1 MDDKTLIAQILK
13 KDRRSAEI
21 FYKTYAAK
29 IKRYV
34 HAKVRVYEDAEDLV
48 QDTLYAFL
56 EAARDFRGNS
66 NIQTY
71 LYAIA
76 HHKVVDY
83 YRKKKIKQLV
93 FSQMPQ
99 LESLISPL
107 LGPQEQLDAIIVEEK
122 IQRVLHSLVP
132 SYRTILLLK
141 YLDGRSVSGIAKQC
155 AMTLKGAESRLFRAR
170 RAFVESFLSL

>member
-1 MDDKTLIAQILK
+1 MDDTTLIHNLLK
-13 KDRRSAEI
+13 KDRKSAAY
-21 FYKTYAAK
+21 FYKTYAPK

-34 HAKVRVYEDAEDLV
+34 HAKVGVYEDAEDLV
-48 QDTLYAFL
+48 QDVLFGFL

-66 NIQTY
+66 TIHTY
-71 LYAIA
+71 IYSIA

-107 LGPQEQLDAIIVEEK
+107 LDPQAQLDVTLVQEK
-122 IQRVLHSLVP
+122 IQRVLSSLVP
-132 SYRTILLLK
+132 VHRTVLLLK
-141 YLDGRSVSGIAKQC
+141 YLDDVSVSDIAKQLSIS
-155 AMTLKGAESRLFRAR
+155 LKGAESRLFRAR